1 MIYKSY
7 CAIDIEYYPFDIQD
21 CYMKF
26 GTWTFD
32 GGLINLEH
40 IDKNNS
46 IMEKNTYI
54 PKTGIST
61 KLYTV
66 NMGIDMS
73 DYVWIDM
80 LCE

>member
-40 IDKNNS
+40 VTTSLDH
-46 IMEKNTYI
+46 
-54 PKTGIST
+54 
-61 KLYTV
+61 KLYYYF
-66 NMGIDMS
+66 IQ
-73 DYVWIDM
+73 YRIR
-80 LCE
+80 